1 VRVRMSGH
9 GIAAAMGKLGGV
21 FVFPY
26 LMHWGGLLGADSA
39 AAITSVLGLV
49 VTQTMLPETT
59 GKSLEEFEAEAA
71 TPVEKIAAQQTA
83 EKL

>member
-1 VRVRMSGH
+1 
-9 GIAAAMGKLGGV
+9 
-21 FVFPY
+21 
-26 LMHWGGLLGADSA
+26 LLGADSA

-49 VTQTMLPETT
+49 VTQTMLPETM